1 MKPNFS
7 SYPGAHERQ
16 LIRCA
21 DNPLF
26 PPAKRQVIQVEVN
39 QAQRRDVEEA
49 LNFQNEFRT
58 LVQRAI
64 DLAPQ
69 EESEV
74 ILKLKEDLD
83 QAYERCC
90 SLAGDTR
97 ELKTALKRLLDIVM
111 QAVWRGAGDDAEAQ
125 ANLREEEVAR
135 STHFQLLEQLL
146 IADLLRTDSPIATD
160 ELVPTLLSESESA
173 VAAALQIFDAE
184 QLSILCRNA
193 RNLLQTMNNSSAT
206 DIAQARLTQMEQHL
220 HRLESATPV
229 N

>member
-7 SYPGAHERQ
+7 RYPGAHERQ

-26 PPAKRQVIQVEVN
+26 SSEKRQVIQVEVN
-39 QAQRRDVEEA
+39 QAQRRDTEEA
-49 LNFQNEFRT
+49 IAFQNDFRA

-64 DLAPQ
+64 DLPPQ
-69 EESEV
+69 EDSEV

-83 QAYERCC
+83 HAYERCC

-97 ELKTALKRLLDIVM
+97 ELKSALKKLLDIVM
-111 QAVWRGAGDDAEAQ
+111 QAVWRGAGNDAEAQ
-125 ANLREEEVAR
+125 INLREEEIAR
-135 STHFQLLEQLL
+135 ATHFQLLEQTL
-146 IADLLRTDSPIATD
+146 IADLLRPDASIGPD

-173 VAAALQIFDAE
+173 VAAAMEIFDAD
-184 QLSILCRNA
+184 QLAILCQNA
-193 RNLLQTMNNSSAT
+193 RNLLQSMSNSLVPDTAR
-206 DIAQARLTQMEQHL
+206 ARLAQMEQCL
-220 HRLESATPV
+220 RQLQLSQSL